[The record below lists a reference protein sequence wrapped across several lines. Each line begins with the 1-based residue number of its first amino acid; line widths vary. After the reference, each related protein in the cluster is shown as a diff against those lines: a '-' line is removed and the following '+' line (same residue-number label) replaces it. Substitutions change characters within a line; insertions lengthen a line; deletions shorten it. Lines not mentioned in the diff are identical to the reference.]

1 MELTVFAKKR
11 TTKEGKVFFNF
22 MARIP
27 NKRTGEEELL
37 ALRFRDPC
45 PVPNAATCPMNIVVD
60 KADCNVAMRK
70 ITRKITDKDTGEV
83 TEKENINKTLWINA
97 WEPGEA
103 YVDHST
109 DDYFD

>member
-1 MELTVFAKKR
+1 MELTIFAKKR

-22 MARIP
+22 LTRLT
-27 NKRTGEEELL
+27 NKRTGEVETM
-37 ALRFRDPC
+37 AVRFRDPC

-60 KADCNVAMRK
+60 KADCNVAVRNV
-70 ITRKITDKDTGEV
+70 TRKTTDKDTGEV
-83 TEKENINKTLWINA
+83 TEKEGINKTLWVNA
-97 WEPGEA
+97 WEHGAA